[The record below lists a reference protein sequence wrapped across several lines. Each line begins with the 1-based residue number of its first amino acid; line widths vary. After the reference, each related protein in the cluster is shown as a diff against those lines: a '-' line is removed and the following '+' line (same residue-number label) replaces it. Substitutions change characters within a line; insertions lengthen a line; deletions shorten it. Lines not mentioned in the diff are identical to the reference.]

1 MGRLAVL
8 ALLVTAVSGFV
19 PGARPLR
26 TAPRAASRSTRTVRM
41 AMVRIVF
48 TIKPNGVVQEEV
60 QGLKGPACYQLTDSL
75 NKALGG
81 TVFETTPT
89 EEYYMEPEE
98 VRVFFA
104 LRSRRPLPPRRHPP
118 PYPRDS
124 PAQNILADSVLGRLM
139 GLSEDLTVE
148 QQKVFTKDG
157 GGGSFETW

>member
-104 LRSRRPLPPRRHPP
+104 LRSRRPLAGIGDFRLASLPGAALEVRRLP
-118 PYPRDS
+118 S
-124 PAQNILADSVLGRLM
+124 
-139 GLSEDLTVE
+139 
-148 QQKVFTKDG
+148 
-157 GGGSFETW
+157 

>member
-104 LRSRRPLPPRRHPP
+104 LRSRRPPPPPPHPP

>member
-1 MGRLAVL
+1 
-8 ALLVTAVSGFV
+8 
-19 PGARPLR
+19 
-26 TAPRAASRSTRTVRM
+26 M

-104 LRSRRPLPPRRHPP
+104 LRSRRPPPPPPHPP

-124 PAQNILADSVLGRLM
+124 PAQNILADSVLGRLL
-139 GLSEDLTVE
+139 GLSEDL
-148 QQKVFTKDG
+148 
-157 GGGSFETW
+157 

>member
-104 LRSRRPLPPRRHPP
+104 LRSRRVPEAEVAGHAVDGVARLQGVGERQLRR
-118 PYPRDS
+118 
-124 PAQNILADSVLGRLM
+124 LRLR
-139 GLSEDLTVE
+139 
-148 QQKVFTKDG
+148 Q
-157 GGGSFETW
+157 

>member
-60 QGLKGPACYQLTDSL
+60 ATRERLRLEL
-75 NKALGG
+75 ALL
-81 TVFETTPT
+81 EH
-89 EEYYMEPEE
+89 
-98 VRVFFA
+98 
-104 LRSRRPLPPRRHPP
+104 RHPVMECHL
-118 PYPRDS
+118 R
-124 PAQNILADSVLGRLM
+124 AH
-139 GLSEDLTVE
+139 VE
-148 QQKVFTKDG
+148 I
-157 GGGSFETW
+157 

>member
-1 MGRLAVL
+1 MGRLALL
-8 ALLVTAVSGFV
+8 ALLVAVVSGFV

-26 TAPRAASRSTRTVRM
+26 AAPRAASRSARTVRM

-98 VRVFFA
+98 VRA
-104 LRSRRPLPPRRHPP
+104 RSFS
-118 PYPRDS
+118 S
-124 PAQNILADSVLGRLM
+124 PARVLFSSRTRARAPRAPASRVACPHYARAARNPRG
-139 GLSEDLTVE
+139 
-148 QQKVFTKDG
+148 
-157 GGGSFETW
+157 